1 MKAILTI
8 PFITLVISCSSVK
21 QAEETRVPEYQV
33 ELKMKEIIFYGDT
46 ISFET
51 PLLIQPTPNS
61 DKITLIELGNGNRFG
76 VKYFMS
82 TMTTGQKIE
91 LVHNAVFYEEVID
104 EWKSLDRPD
113 HREKMVLGEEKNWG
127 LSVGN
132 GEEFYLKA
140 DFTYLVKEV

>member
-1 MKAILTI
+1 MKSIIAVLLIVQIL
-8 PFITLVISCSSVK
+8 SCSSVH
-21 QAEETRVPEYQV
+21 QVEETKGAEYEV
-33 ELKMKEIIFYGDT
+33 SLTIKEIIFYGDT
-46 ISFET
+46 VAFET
-51 PLLIQPTPNS
+51 PLVVKPKPNS

-104 EWKSLDRPD
+104 EWESLNRPD
-113 HREKMVLGEEKNWG
+113 HREKMVLDEEKSWG

-132 GEEFYLKA
+132 GEQVFFKA
-140 DFTYLVKEV
+140 DFSYLVKEI

>member
-1 MKAILTI
+1 
-8 PFITLVISCSSVK
+8 
-21 QAEETRVPEYQV
+21 
-33 ELKMKEIIFYGDT
+33 
-46 ISFET
+46 
-51 PLLIQPTPNS
+51 
-61 DKITLIELGNGNRFG
+61 
-76 VKYFMS
+76 MS